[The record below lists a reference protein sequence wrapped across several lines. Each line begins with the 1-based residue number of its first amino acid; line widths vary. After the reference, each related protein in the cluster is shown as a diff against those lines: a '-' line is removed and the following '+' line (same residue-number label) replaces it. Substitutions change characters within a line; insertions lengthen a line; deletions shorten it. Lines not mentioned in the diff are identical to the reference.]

1 MNTTRSIA
9 PVVLLA
15 SLLAGC
21 GEPAVCSKPDVL
33 ATVRQLFEER
43 EFGKFFQMPA
53 GVILLQGKTATYLSS
68 DKQTNAARCSVIVT
82 VDLLQMIKAT
92 QPLSDEKVAR
102 IKENAVKTGQ
112 ETSKNNLVNYMVQS
126 LASGESYITMLP

>member
-92 QPLSDEKVAR
+92 QPLSDEQVAR

-112 ETSKNNLVNYMVQS
+112 ETSKNDLVNYMVQT